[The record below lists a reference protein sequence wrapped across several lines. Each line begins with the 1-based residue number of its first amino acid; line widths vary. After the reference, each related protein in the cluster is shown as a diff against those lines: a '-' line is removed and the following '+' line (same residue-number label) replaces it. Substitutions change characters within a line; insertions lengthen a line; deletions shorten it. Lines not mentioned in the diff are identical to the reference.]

1 MAIYKFYGF
10 LNLLKTVSFESE
22 GRWFVLVII
31 VSGKMY
37 RLQEFI
43 RYVIQVNRAIGK
55 IRGYFII
62 MSKNMSLCN
71 LKNL

>member
-43 RYVIQVNRAIGK
+43 RYVI
-55 IRGYFII
+55 
-62 MSKNMSLCN
+62 
-71 LKNL
+71 